1 MQPLKPHITENKLR
15 TQVKI
20 RSNYVDKTPMT
31 TSLARY
37 HARAPRYILNT
48 EDNSLVRLSGAQQ
61 LSWEEKTELRDV
73 SLTGLS
79 FLAPQD
85 LSPQLGEVIK
95 IQFSVPGS
103 QQMACYAI
111 VIRIEKTNLYDNLI
125 GVHFYK
131 LDRTQRLNIVHGL
144 AEKVQNKNYSED
156 FKTRSVNMI
165 SVLGLIATLVCWITL
180 MKIYFLK

>member
-1 MQPLKPHITENKLR
+1 M
-15 TQVKI
+15 
-20 RSNYVDKTPMT
+20 S

-48 EDNSLVRLSGAQQ
+48 EDDSLVRLSGAEQF
-61 LSWEEKTELRDV
+61 SWEEKTELRDV

-85 LSPQLGEVIK
+85 LSPLMGEVIK
-95 IQFSVPGS
+95 IQFSVPAA
-103 QQMACYAI
+103 QQMACYAV
-111 VIRIEKTNLYDNLI
+111 VIRIEKINEIDNLI

-131 LDRTQRLNIVHGL
+131 LDRTQRLNLLQGL
-144 AEKVQNKNYSED
+144 THKIQ
-156 FKTRSVNMI
+156 KTNPENVKQSQLNNFI
-165 SVLGLIATLVCWITL
+165 SIAGLVIALLCWITL

>member
-1 MQPLKPHITENKLR
+1 MT
-15 TQVKI
+15 I
-20 RSNYVDKTPMT
+20 RVLMT

-48 EDNSLVRLSGAQQ
+48 EDNSLIRLSGAEQ

-85 LSPQLGEVIK
+85 LSPQIGEVIK

-103 QQMACYAI
+103 EQMACYAV
-111 VIRIEKTNLYDNLI
+111 VIRIEKINQFDNLI

-131 LDRTQRLNIVHGL
+131 LDRTQRLNLVQGL
-144 AEKVQNKNYSED
+144 SDKVQAKDSGGIQQRKITN
-156 FKTRSVNMI
+156 VI
-165 SVLGLIATLVCWITL
+165 SIVGLVLTLACWLFL
-180 MKIYFLK
+180 MKIYFFI

>member
-1 MQPLKPHITENKLR
+1 MTIR
-15 TQVKI
+15 TM
-20 RSNYVDKTPMT
+20 MT
-31 TSLARY
+31 GSLARY

-48 EDNSLVRLSGAQQ
+48 QDNSLIRLSGAEQ

-79 FLAPQD
+79 FVAPQD
-85 LSPQLGEVIK
+85 LSPQIGEVIK

-103 QQMACYAI
+103 EQMACYAV
-111 VIRIEKTNLYDNLI
+111 VIRIEKINQFDNMV

-131 LDRTQRLNIVHGL
+131 LDRTQRLNLVHGL
-144 AEKVQNKNYSED
+144 AEKIQRDDPTLRQK
-156 FKTRSVNMI
+156 KITHAI
-165 SVLGLIATLVCWITL
+165 SITGLILTLACWLFL

>member
-1 MQPLKPHITENKLR
+1 
-15 TQVKI
+15 
-20 RSNYVDKTPMT
+20 MT

-48 EDNSLVRLSGAQQ
+48 EDDSLIRLSGAEQ
-61 LSWEEKTELRDV
+61 LSWEEKTELRDI

-85 LSPQLGEVIK
+85 LSPQIGEVIK
-95 IQFSVPGS
+95 IQFTVPGS
-103 QQMACYAI
+103 NQMACYAV
-111 VIRIEKTNLYDNLI
+111 VIRIEKINQVDNLV

-131 LDRTQRLNIVHGL
+131 LDRTQRLNLVQGL
-144 AEKVQNKNYSED
+144 SHKVQKSKGSAGFSSKKINDVVSLIG
-156 FKTRSVNMI
+156 V
-165 SVLGLIATLVCWITL
+165 VLTLICWLTL

>member
-1 MQPLKPHITENKLR
+1 
-15 TQVKI
+15 
-20 RSNYVDKTPMT
+20 MT
-31 TSLARY
+31 ISLARY

-48 EDNSLVRLSGAQQ
+48 EDNSLVRLSGAEQ

-111 VIRIEKTNLYDNLI
+111 VIRIEKINQFDNLI

-144 AEKVQNKNYSED
+144 AEKIQKKGTPEEFKNIKMNSI
-156 FKTRSVNMI
+156 I
-165 SVLGLIATLVCWITL
+165 SILGLIATLLCWITL

>member
-1 MQPLKPHITENKLR
+1 
-15 TQVKI
+15 
-20 RSNYVDKTPMT
+20 MT

-48 EDNSLVRLSGAQQ
+48 EDNSLVRLSGAEQ

-79 FLAPQD
+79 FIAQQD
-85 LSPQLGEVIK
+85 LSPQIGEVIK

-103 QQMACYAI
+103 QQMACYAV
-111 VIRIEKTNLYDNLI
+111 VIRIEKINPLDNMI

-131 LDRTQRLNIVHGL
+131 LDRTQRLNLVQGL
-144 AEKVQNKNYSED
+144 AHKVQRPPPQD
-156 FKTRSVNMI
+156 FSQKRFNNFI
-165 SVLGLIATLVCWITL
+165 SIAGLIITLLFWLTL

>member
-1 MQPLKPHITENKLR
+1 M
-15 TQVKI
+15 
-20 RSNYVDKTPMT
+20 S

-48 EDNSLVRLSGAQQ
+48 EDNSLVRLSGAEQ

-85 LSPQLGEVIK
+85 LCPQMGEVIK
-95 IQFSVPGS
+95 IQFSVPEAK
-103 QQMACYAI
+103 QMACYAV
-111 VIRIEKTNLYDNLI
+111 VIRIEKINQFDNLI

-131 LDRTQRLNIVHGL
+131 LDRTQRLNLVQGL
-144 AEKVQNKNYSED
+144 TRKIQ
-156 FKTRSVNMI
+156 KTNPENTKQSKFHNFVSI
-165 SVLGLIATLVCWITL
+165 AGLVIALLCWITL